1 MRNEISIARAL
12 LSRRTLL
19 SLVSLIL
26 AGLLF
31 IPSNMLIQALY
42 PDRPIVPDILFTL
55 TPELP
60 WMAFVT
66 DPILLV
72 SVAIMLYQALRLD
85 RRRLPY
91 YFFIVSVLYY
101 ARCVLM
107 ILTPLGRPTG
117 NLDSYGILRF
127 TGMLQHG
134 MFPSGHQM
142 LVTLAWLLIDGVR
155 LPRLKRL
162 SGVLAILE
170 GLTLLLSRGHYSI
183 DIVGGVLVS
192 WFIVERLSGYKDRFD
207 LLPGVA
213 GAAPA
218 P

>member
-1 MRNEISIARAL
+1 
-12 LSRRTLL
+12 
-19 SLVSLIL
+19 
-26 AGLLF
+26 
-31 IPSNMLIQALY
+31 
-42 PDRPIVPDILFTL
+42 
-55 TPELP
+55 
-60 WMAFVT
+60 
-66 DPILLV
+66 
-72 SVAIMLYQALRLD
+72 
-85 RRRLPY
+85 
-91 YFFIVSVLYY
+91 
-101 ARCVLM
+101 
-107 ILTPLGRPTG
+107 
-117 NLDSYGILRF
+117 
-127 TGMLQHG
+127 
-134 MFPSGHQM
+134 M